1 MRRDLGKS
9 DFVGLI
15 MVLRAQTDIILVVG
29 GDGQIFT
36 IELSFPT
43 IAGPNMV
50 TWETLTIKGSN
61 GRMMGDLF
69 CKEFKFIC
77 NEFKGLTQKWIERLS
92 WILL

>member
-50 TWETLTIKGSN
+50 T
-61 GRMMGDLF
+61 
-69 CKEFKFIC
+69 
-77 NEFKGLTQKWIERLS
+77 
-92 WILL
+92 